1 MIDNFSNFIL
11 RFRIFFISL
20 IFFFTLYMA
29 YQSQFVRYNYN
40 FSQTVPD
47 SDEDM
52 IFYKNFKKIFGE
64 DGNVFAIGL
73 KDSSIFDLQVFSNY
87 NKYVQRL
94 ESIEGV
100 NGVLSLSN
108 LKVLTKDA
116 KNKNFKF
123 ENLYNPFPETQNE
136 LDSLIILS
144 KRQKFYENKILN
156 DNGAIT
162 LLITIDKLILNSS
175 DRNDLMVKLINVS
188 ENFSQKNNIN
198 LHYAGLPYSRYI
210 MAESVKSELVIFL
223 IISILITS
231 IILFIFFR
239 SWDSVL
245 VPILIIGVVVVWV
258 FGTLSILNYKI
269 TLLTGLLPPLI
280 VVIGIPNCVYMLNY
294 YHFSLNKFSSRKKAI
309 SHVIK
314 TIGLIT
320 LITNLTTAVG
330 FFVLATTDIKVLN
343 EFGIVAGI
351 NVIATF
357 FVSIFLLPT
366 IYLILPKPKSKQI
379 NYLNYN
385 FLYFLIN
392 LFKTISFEHQ
402 KKVFVLSGILI
413 VISLYGVFKIKAVSF
428 LIDDVPSESFLMKD
442 MKFFES
448 NFSGIM
454 PLEIIIDTKKKRGV
468 RNLNTL
474 KKIDRLENFLKDK
487 SYISDPISIVS
498 FIKASRQAYYNNNPS
513 FYSLP
518 NSRDKNFI
526 LRYLSS
532 GYGDNVENENI
543 SKSFVDSLGQ
553 KIRISLNIADLGSH
567 KIDSILRN
575 VIQPEINN
583 IFGKTD
589 NEVKLTGTTLI
600 FIKGINF
607 LIENLLQSMLLA
619 FFIISLIVS
628 LLFKNIKMVI
638 ISLIPNII
646 PLIIAAGIMGIFGI
660 PLKPSSALVFSI
672 VFGISVDYSIHFLA
686 KFKNELTQTK
696 NVKNAVIKT
705 IEETGRSMIFTS
717 FILFF
722 GFIIF
727 AFSNFGGTIVL
738 GVLTSIILFVAMITN
753 LTLLPSI
760 ILYFYKS
767 NN

>member
-11 RFRIFFISL
+11 KFRIFFISL

-94 ESIEGV
+94 ESIEGI

-210 MAESVKSELVIFL
+210 MAESVKSELIIFL

-357 FVSIFLLPT
+357 FVSIFLFPT

-392 LFKTISFEHQ
+392 LFKSISFEHQ

-454 PLEIIIDTKKKRGV
+454 PLEIVIDTKKKRGV

-567 KIDSILRN
+567 KMDSILRN

-583 IFGKTD
+583 IFGKTN

-686 KFKNELTQTK
+686 KFKNELIQTK

-760 ILYFYKS
+760 ILYFYNS

>member
-20 IFFFTLYMA
+20 IFLLTLYMA
-29 YQSQFVRYNYN
+29 YQGQFVRYNYN

-73 KDSSIFDLQVFSNY
+73 KDSSIFDLKVFNNY
-87 NKYVQRL
+87 NKYVQSL

-108 LKVLTKDA
+108 LKVLKKDA

-123 ENLYNPFPETQNE
+123 ENLYSSFPETQNE

-144 KRQKFYENKILN
+144 KRQKFYENKIFN

-320 LITNLTTAVG
+320 LITNVTTAVG

-366 IYLILPKPKSKQI
+366 IYLILPKPKSKQT

-385 FLYFLIN
+385 FLCFLIN
-392 LFKTISFEHQ
+392 LFKSISFHHQ

-413 VISLYGVFKIKAVSF
+413 VISLYGFSKIKAGSF
-428 LIDDVPSESFLMKD
+428 LIDDVPSESSLMKD

-474 KKIDRLENFLKDK
+474 KKIDKLENFLKEK

-600 FIKGINF
+600 FVKGINF

-619 FFIISLIVS
+619 FIIISLIVS

-646 PLIIAAGIMGIFGI
+646 PLIIAAGIMGICGI

-760 ILYFYKS
+760 ILYFYNS

>member
-20 IFFFTLYMA
+20 IFLLTLYMA
-29 YQSQFVRYNYN
+29 YQGQFVRYNYS

-73 KDSSIFDLQVFSNY
+73 KDSSIFDLKVFTNY
-87 NKYVQRL
+87 NKYVQSL

-108 LKVLTKDA
+108 LKVLKKDE

-123 ENLYNPFPETQNE
+123 ENLYSSFPETQNE
-136 LDSLIILS
+136 LDSFIILS

-210 MAESVKSELVIFL
+210 IAENVKSETVMLL

-231 IILFIFFR
+231 IILFILFR
-239 SWDSVL
+239 SLHSVL
-245 VPILIIGVVVVWV
+245 VPILVIGVVVVWV

-320 LITNLTTAVG
+320 LITNVTTAVG

-351 NVIATF
+351 NVIVTF
-357 FVSIFLLPT
+357 LVSIFLLPT
-366 IYLILPKPKSKQI
+366 IYLILPKPKSKQT

-385 FLYFLIN
+385 FLRFLIN
-392 LFKTISFEHQ
+392 LFKSISFYHQ

-413 VISLYGVFKIKAVSF
+413 VISLYGFSKIKAGSF
-428 LIDDVPSESFLMKD
+428 LIDDVPSESSLMID

-474 KKIDRLENFLKDK
+474 KKIERLENFLKEK

-498 FIKASRQAYYNNNPS
+498 FVKAARQAYYNNNPS

-553 KIRISLNIADLGSH
+553 KIRISFNIADLGSH

-583 IFGKTD
+583 IFEKTD

-600 FIKGINF
+600 FVKGINF

-619 FFIISLIVS
+619 FIIISLIVS

-686 KFKNELTQTK
+686 KFNNELIQTK

-717 FILFF
+717 LILFF

-760 ILYFYKS
+760 ILYFYNS

>member
-73 KDSSIFDLQVFSNY
+73 KDSSIFDLKVFNNY
-87 NKYVQRL
+87 NKYVQSL

-646 PLIIAAGIMGIFGI
+646 PLIIAAGIMGICGI

>member
-1 MIDNFSNFIL
+1 M
-11 RFRIFFISL
+11 
-20 IFFFTLYMA
+20 
-29 YQSQFVRYNYN
+29 
-40 FSQTVPD
+40 
-47 SDEDM
+47 
-52 IFYKNFKKIFGE
+52 
-64 DGNVFAIGL
+64 
-73 KDSSIFDLQVFSNY
+73 
-87 NKYVQRL
+87 
-94 ESIEGV
+94 
-100 NGVLSLSN
+100 
-108 LKVLTKDA
+108 
-116 KNKNFKF
+116 
-123 ENLYNPFPETQNE
+123 
-136 LDSLIILS
+136 
-144 KRQKFYENKILN
+144 
-156 DNGAIT
+156 
-162 LLITIDKLILNSS
+162 
-175 DRNDLMVKLINVS
+175 
-188 ENFSQKNNIN
+188 
-198 LHYAGLPYSRYI
+198 
-210 MAESVKSELVIFL
+210 
-223 IISILITS
+223 
-231 IILFIFFR
+231 
-239 SWDSVL
+239 
-245 VPILIIGVVVVWV
+245 
-258 FGTLSILNYKI
+258 
-269 TLLTGLLPPLI
+269 
-280 VVIGIPNCVYMLNY
+280 
-294 YHFSLNKFSSRKKAI
+294 
-309 SHVIK
+309 
-314 TIGLIT
+314 IT
-320 LITNLTTAVG
+320 LITNVTTAVG

-366 IYLILPKPKSKQI
+366 IYLILPKPKSKQT

-385 FLYFLIN
+385 FLCFLIN
-392 LFKTISFEHQ
+392 LFKSISFHHQ
-402 KKVFVLSGILI
+402 KKVFVLFGILI
-413 VISLYGVFKIKAVSF
+413 VISLYGFSKIKAGSF
-428 LIDDVPSESFLMKD
+428 LIDDVPSESSLMKD

-474 KKIDRLENFLKDK
+474 KKIERLENFLKEK

-498 FIKASRQAYYNNNPS
+498 FVKAARQAYYNNNPS

-526 LRYLSS
+526 FRYFSS

-553 KIRISLNIADLGSH
+553 KIRISFNIADLGSH

-600 FIKGINF
+600 FVKGINF
-607 LIENLLQSMLLA
+607 LIKNLLQSMLLA
-619 FFIISLIVS
+619 FIIISLIVS

-686 KFKNELTQTK
+686 KFKNELIQTK

-760 ILYFYKS
+760 ILYFYNS

>member
-646 PLIIAAGIMGIFGI
+646 PLIIAAGIMGICGI

-760 ILYFYKS
+760 ILYFYNS

>member
-646 PLIIAAGIMGIFGI
+646 PLIIAAGIMGICGI

>member
-245 VPILIIGVVVVWV
+245 VPILIIGIVVVWV

-454 PLEIIIDTKKKRGV
+454 PLEIVIDTKKKRGV

-567 KIDSILRN
+567 KMDSILRN

-760 ILYFYKS
+760 ILYFYNS

>member
-1 MIDNFSNFIL
+1 MVDGFSNFIL
-11 RFRIFFISL
+11 RYRVFFISI
-20 IFFFTLYMA
+20 IFLFTVFMA

-40 FSQTVPD
+40 FAQTVPD

-52 IFYKNFKKIFGE
+52 IYYQDFKKIFGE

-73 KDSSIFDLQVFSNY
+73 KDSSIFDIKTFNSY
-87 NKYVQRL
+87 NEYVQNL
-94 ESIEGV
+94 ESIKGI
-100 NGVLSLSN
+100 NGVLSLPN
-108 LKVLTKDA
+108 LKVLTKDEV
-116 KNKNFKF
+116 NKSFNFK
-123 ENLYNPFPETQNE
+123 NLYSSFPTTQNE
-136 LDSLIILS
+136 LDSLLILS
-144 KRQKFYENKILN
+144 KNQKFYENKIIN
-156 DNGAIT
+156 SEGAVT
-162 LLITIDKLILNSS
+162 LLITIDKSILNSPN
-175 DRNDLMVKLINVS
+175 RNNLMLKLIEVS
-188 ENFSQKNNIN
+188 KEFSIKNKID

-210 MAESVKSELVIFL
+210 MAESVKSELVTFL

-231 IILFIFFR
+231 IILFLFFR
-239 SWDSVL
+239 SFDTVF
-245 VPILIIGVVVVWV
+245 VPILIIAVVVIWV
-258 FGTLSILNYKI
+258 FGTLSLLNYKI
-269 TLLTGLLPPLI
+269 TLLTALLPPLI

-294 YHFSLNKFSSRKKAI
+294 YHFSLNKFSSRREAI

-320 LITNLTTAVG
+320 LITNVTTAVG

-351 NVIATF
+351 NVMGTF

-366 IYLILPKPKSKQI
+366 IYLILPKPKSKQT
-379 NYLNYN
+379 NYLNYS

-392 LFKTISFEHQ
+392 LFRTISFNHQ
-402 KKVFVLSGILI
+402 KKVFVFYISLIL
-413 VISLYGVFKIKAVSF
+413 VSLYGFSKIKAVSF
-428 LIDDVPSESFLMKD
+428 LIDDVPAESSLMKD

-448 NFSGIM
+448 NFAGVM
-454 PLEIIIDTKKKRGV
+454 PLEIIIDTKNKKGV
-468 RNLNTL
+468 QNLNTL
-474 KKIDRLENFLKDK
+474 RKIDRLENFLKEK

-498 FIKASRQAYYNNNPS
+498 FVKASRQAYYNNNPS

-518 NSRDKNFI
+518 NQRDKGFI

-532 GYGDNVENENI
+532 GYGENISNESI

-567 KIDSILRN
+567 KMDSIIKN
-575 VIQPEINN
+575 VIQPEIDN
-583 IFGKTD
+583 IFIKTK
-589 NEVKLTGTTLI
+589 NEIKLTGTTLI

-607 LIENLLQSMLLA
+607 LIENLIQSMILA
-619 FFIISLIVS
+619 FLIISIIMS

-646 PLIIAAGIMGIFGI
+646 PLIIAAGIMGTFGI

-686 KFKNELTQTK
+686 KFKNELLMNK
-696 NVKNAVIKT
+696 DIKVAVINT

-727 AFSNFGGTIVL
+727 AFSSFGGTIVL

-760 ILYFYKS
+760 ILYFYNSK
-767 NN
+767 N

>member
-245 VPILIIGVVVVWV
+245 VPMLIIGVVVVWV

-646 PLIIAAGIMGIFGI
+646 PLIIAAGIMGICGI

>member
-239 SWDSVL
+239 SWDSVV